1 MSKIVITTDDQKLSF
16 TNMPD
21 IYSGDVNYDEVE
33 FIFDSTWDSMSRTAI
48 FFTKETESEPT
59 GVYLSTNNTA
69 KIPSEL
75 ITKKGILYIGVFG
88 VIGDDTIKTSEIVK
102 YDIGKGTPKNTK
114 VIEEVATEYWQ
125 QVLSA
130 VGDMQ
135 QDVTDVNNNLS
146 SIQSDI
152 SSLNSRVVSLENY
165 DTTNTSNINNIK
177 SDISNIK
184 SDISNIKSD
193 ISNMKTNISN
203 LQTSINNIEFA
214 TTSEINTYLG
224 IS

>member
-75 ITKKGILYIGVFG
+75 ITEKCTLYIGVFG

-114 VIEEVATEYWQ
+114 VIEEVASEYWQ
-125 QVLSA
+125 QVLSS

-135 QDVTDVNNNLS
+135 QSVTDVNNSLNS
-146 SIQSDI
+146 VQSDI
-152 SSLNSRVVSLENY
+152 SSLDSRVTSLEKY
-165 DTTNTSNINNIK
+165 DSTNTSNIDGIK
-177 SDISNIK
+177 SDIST
-184 SDISNIKSD
+184 
-193 ISNMKTNISN
+193 MKTDINN
-203 LQTSINNIEFA
+203 LQTSMNNIEFA

>member
-1 MSKIVITTDDQKLSF
+1 MSKIIITTDDQNLSF

-33 FIFDSTWDSMSRTAI
+33 FIFDNTWDSMSKTAI
-48 FFTKETESEPT
+48 FFTKETEIEPI
-59 GVYLSTNNTA
+59 GVYLSINNIA

-88 VIGDDTIKTSEIVK
+88 VIDNIVKTSEIIK
-102 YDIGKGTPKNTK
+102 YNIGKGTPKNTK

-152 SSLNSRVVSLENY
+152 SSLNSRVVSLGNY
-165 DTTNTSNINNIK
+165 DTTNTSNIN
-177 SDISNIK
+177 NIK